1 METLVGIIAGIL
13 QYLPGV
19 LAFYIPALFG
29 TVLLRERG
37 DGYRLKAGLWFVLGF
52 GSIIA
57 VHIMLRSVST
67 EQIALLIGISLLQ
80 IVAALALARLTV
92 YRLAD

>member
-1 METLVGIIAGIL
+1 METLVGIIAGVL
-13 QYLPGV
+13 QHLPGV

-37 DGYRLKAGLWFVLGF
+37 KGYRLKAGLWFVLGF
-52 GSIIA
+52 GSIIG
-57 VHIMLRSVST
+57 VHIMLRSVSL
-67 EQIALLIGISLLQ
+67 EQVATLIGVSLLQ
-80 IVAALALARLTV
+80 IAVALALARLTV

>member
-1 METLVGIIAGIL
+1 METLVGIIAGVL
-13 QYLPGV
+13 QHLPGV

-37 DGYRLKAGLWFVLGF
+37 KGYRLKAGLWFVLGF

>member
-1 METLVGIIAGIL
+1 METLVGIIAGVL

-37 DGYRLKAGLWFVLGF
+37 EGYRLKAGLWFVLGF

-57 VHIMLRSVST
+57 VHTMLRSVSV
-67 EQIALLIGISLLQ
+67 EQVAALIGVSLLQ
-80 IVAALALARLTV
+80 IAVALALARLTV